1 MEKVNGCTVIPP
13 SDELEPTLFGPAE
26 AGGAYVA
33 LLGLFAPGEPAPPAH
48 THPTTD
54 EAFYLASGEATFLL
68 GDREVRMTSGSL
80 VFVPRGVAHTVWNS
94 GADPLRGI
102 IVISPG
108 DREHVVLPVHEAE
121 SR

>member
-1 MEKVNGCTVIPP
+1 MEKVNRCTVIPP
-13 SDELEPTLFGPAE
+13 SDDLEPTRFGPTEAE
-26 AGGAYVA
+26 GAYVA
-33 LLGLFAPGEPAPPAH
+33 LVGHFPPGEPAPPPH

-94 GADPLRGI
+94 GSDPVRGI

-108 DREHVVLPVHEAE
+108 DREHVVLAVENG
-121 SR
+121 